1 MSVRDGRPSA
11 RGHASESGVVRRR
24 TSPRSVPFADFP
36 FFIELKNGRMP
47 FPSYAFGRERP
58 FGESAGFPAGL
69 FSRPSLSRGRR
80 QSDRSRDIERNF
92 AAAGLSGTSSA
103 DALFIRTTEKC
114 SRNRSGRKDISIRI
128 IRIRVRAK
136 SYTSTDDC
144 LPVGFPVVRTFDRTA
159 NTGENIRW
167 LQSRAIEIDLYC
179 CNTYMIFR
187 FSVVLVFTW
196 LRKSDFFSLK
206 SRPPLRSP

>member
-36 FFIELKNGRMP
+36 FFIELKNGHMP

-69 FSRPSLSRGRR
+69 FSRSLPCLGAGGNPIDLETLNGTSRRRDFPGLPPPMPFSSGRR
-80 QSDRSRDIERNF
+80 RNVPETDP
-92 AAAGLSGTSSA
+92 A
-103 DALFIRTTEKC
+103 
-114 SRNRSGRKDISIRI
+114 RKDIKIRI

-159 NTGENIRW
+159 NTGENIR
-167 LQSRAIEIDLYC
+167 
-179 CNTYMIFR
+179 
-187 FSVVLVFTW
+187 
-196 LRKSDFFSLK
+196 
-206 SRPPLRSP
+206 

>member
-69 FSRPSLSRGRR
+69 FSRSLPCLGAGGNPIDLETLNGTSRRRDFPGLPPPMPFSSGRR
-80 QSDRSRDIERNF
+80 RNVPETDPAAKILRFGLF
-92 AAAGLSGTSSA
+92 ASGLGQN
-103 DALFIRTTEKC
+103 LILRQTT
-114 SRNRSGRKDISIRI
+114 
-128 IRIRVRAK
+128 A
-136 SYTSTDDC
+136 C
-144 LPVGFPVVRTFDRTA
+144 LAGFPDARAFDRTT
-159 NTGENIRW
+159 NTGENIR
-167 LQSRAIEIDLYC
+167 
-179 CNTYMIFR
+179 
-187 FSVVLVFTW
+187 
-196 LRKSDFFSLK
+196 
-206 SRPPLRSP
+206 